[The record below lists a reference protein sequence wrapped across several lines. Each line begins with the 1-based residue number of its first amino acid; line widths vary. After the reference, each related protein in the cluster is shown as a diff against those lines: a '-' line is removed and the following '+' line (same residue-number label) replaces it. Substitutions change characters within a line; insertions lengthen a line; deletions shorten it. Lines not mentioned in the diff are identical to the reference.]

1 MWYDILFYKREWLKY
16 SPEGI
21 KPPVLQLFRYPIP
34 EEIRCFLWSE
44 FLGVQESYEVGYY
57 SIIRSKQFS
66 IPSSSLSVI
75 EADLRRMDITTPE
88 YRQMLRLLV
97 IPLPSLNA
105 QTSIY
110 LHDSKI
116 GYVQG
121 MHFLMYALLHLFTEE
136 EAFFVF
142 LRVGFSSSPHPR
154 SSTSYHA
161 TTTTSTSRAST
172 PTCSSSRRCSTA
184 RTPSSTPPWS
194 RRRAT

>member
-1 MWYDILFYKREWLKY
+1 M
-16 SPEGI
+16 
-21 KPPVLQLFRYPIP
+21 PPVLQLFRYPIP

-66 IPSSSLSVI
+66 IPASSLSVI
-75 EADLRRMDITTPE
+75 EADLRRMEITDPE
-88 YRQMLRLLV
+88 YRQMFRLLV
-97 IPLPSLNA
+97 FSLASPNA

-136 EAFFVF
+136 EAFFIF
-142 LRVGFSSSPHPR
+142 LRVGSFSSFHFR
-154 SSTSYHA
+154 SSTFCLV

-172 PTCSSSRRCSTA
+172 QISLSLLPFSTA
-184 RTPSSTPPWS
+184 QTPFYTPSWS
-194 RRRAT
+194 RKQVI